1 MKDTRLISAQEF
13 REAHIGAR
21 PPFVL
26 DLREPDGFALG
37 RIPGSVNVPVHDL
50 GRRRRD
56 LPAST
61 IERILLVGDDRHR
74 TLAGA
79 RFLDL
84 MGFADIAVLDG
95 GIAAWD
101 RPLERDDPR
110 DPPAPAES
118 SPRGPR
124 ASGSS

>member
-1 MKDTRLISAQEF
+1 MDPQLISAVEF
-13 REAHIGAR
+13 REACDGAR

-26 DLREPDGFALG
+26 DVRETDGFALG

-84 MGFADIAVLDG
+84 MGFGDIAVLDG

-101 RPLERDDPR
+101 GALERDE
-110 DPPAPAES
+110 PAP
-118 SPRGPR
+118 
-124 ASGSS
+124 

>member
-1 MKDTRLISAQEF
+1 MDPKLISAEGF
-13 REAHIGAR
+13 RAACEGAR
-21 PPFVL
+21 PAFVL
-26 DLREPDGFALG
+26 DVRESDGFALG

-74 TLAGA
+74 TLAAA

-84 MGFADIAVLDG
+84 MGFGDLAVLDG

-101 RPLERDDPR
+101 GPLERDEAAAD
-110 DPPAPAES
+110 AAA
-118 SPRGPR
+118 GPEP
-124 ASGSS
+124 S